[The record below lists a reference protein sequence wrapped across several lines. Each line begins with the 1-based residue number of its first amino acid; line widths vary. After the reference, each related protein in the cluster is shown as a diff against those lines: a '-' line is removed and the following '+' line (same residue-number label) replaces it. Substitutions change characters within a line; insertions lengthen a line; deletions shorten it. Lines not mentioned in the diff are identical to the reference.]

1 MKRITAV
8 ILSVVFASSAFA
20 ATETQRYQVAT
31 RTAVGAAHIGTM
43 IRDIE
48 GTSSTTSTSARNIT
62 AFQSVNGFAADL
74 TADEAAAL
82 SKSADVIYVEPAVER
97 HAFGLPAQKTTDTD
111 KLNPFAQTV
120 PFGVDLVRA
129 REVWQVTRGQGIN
142 VVVVDTG
149 IDFNHPELAAAY
161 AGGYNIFDPASPPM
175 DDNDHGTHVSGTI
188 AAADNSFGVV
198 GVAPGVKL
206 WAVKVLDS
214 GGTGSSDKI
223 IQAIDWVIGKKNT
236 LGGNWIM
243 NFSLGSPSP
252 SGLENRAFGRA
263 NDAGIIVCAASGNE
277 STATLPAAIDYPA
290 AYANVLAIGAVD
302 STKTIASFSNQGPQ
316 LAVVGPGVSIL
327 STVPVGAGSSVSV
340 TTGTTALTASSLA
353 GSALGTIT
361 GQYVFCGYGTPT
373 EFPASVNG
381 KIALIQRGNGVFFY
395 DKVKNA
401 KDAGAVAAVIFNN
414 GGDFSAGFTLK
425 STDQA
430 WTQTYMFPIA
440 VMIDTAD
447 GAALRANPNQT
458 ITVTYKAD
466 DYDVYSG
473 TSMATPHA
481 VGVAALVWGAAPN
494 DTAAQIRAA
503 LTSTATDLGASGF
516 DNVYGNG
523 LLDALS
529 AAKAVAPARFGN
541 GGTPVPTPTGR
552 THAVRR
558 H

>member
-1 MKRITAV
+1 MKRIAGV
-8 ILSVVFASSAFA
+8 ILTVVLATSAFA
-20 ATETQRYQVAT
+20 AETQRYQVAT
-31 RTAVGAAHIGTM
+31 RGAVGFEKIGAM
-43 IRDIE
+43 VRDVA
-48 GTSSTTSTSARNIT
+48 GTSRPSVESRKVT
-62 AFQSVNGFAADL
+62 AFSSVNGFAADL
-74 TADEAAAL
+74 TADEAATLA
-82 SKSADVIYVEPAVER
+82 KSADVLYVERAVER
-97 HAFGLPAQKTTDTD
+97 HAFGLNADKTTDAD
-111 KLNPFAQTV
+111 KVNPLSQVV
-120 PFGVDLVRA
+120 PFGVDMVRA
-129 REVWQVTRGQGIN
+129 REVWPVTHGEGIN

-149 IDFNHPELAAAY
+149 IDFNHPELSPVY
-161 AGGYNIFDPASPPM
+161 MGGLNTYNTANPPM

-188 AAADNSFGVV
+188 AAADNNVGVV
-198 GVAPGVKL
+198 GVAPRVKL

-214 GGTGSSDKI
+214 SGSGSSDHI
-223 IQAIDWVIGKKNT
+223 IQAIDWVIQKKNT

-243 NFSLGSPSP
+243 NFSLGSSTA
-252 SGLENRAFGRA
+252 SGLERIAFGRA
-263 NDAGIIVCAASGNE
+263 TDAGILVCAASGNE
-277 STATLPAAIDYPA
+277 STAAVPAPVGYPA
-290 AYANVLAIGAVD
+290 SYPNVMAIGAVD
-302 STKTIASFSNQGPQ
+302 STKTIAAFSNQGPQ
-316 LAVVGPGVSIL
+316 LAVVGPGVGVL

-340 TTGTTALTASSLA
+340 TSGNTVLSAASLT
-353 GSALGTIT
+353 GSARGTIT
-361 GQYVFCGYGTPT
+361 GHYVFCGYGTPS

-401 KDAGAVAAVIFNN
+401 KEAGATAAVVFNN

-430 WTQTYMFPIA
+430 WTQTYDFPVA

-466 DYDVYSG
+466 DYDSYSG

-481 VGVAALVWGAAPN
+481 VGVAALVWSAAPG
-494 DTAAQIRAA
+494 DTAAQIRSAM
-503 LTSTATDLGASGF
+503 TSTAADLGTSGY

-529 AAKAVAPARFGN
+529 AAKFVAPGKFGN
-541 GGTPVPTPTGR
+541 GGSPEPTPTGKKS
-552 THAVRR
+552 HAVRR

>member
-31 RTAVGAAHIGTM
+31 RTAIGAAHIGTL

-48 GTSSTTSTSARNIT
+48 GTTSTTSTSARNIVT
-62 AFQSVNGFAADL
+62 FQSVNGFAADL

-82 SKSADVIYVEPAVER
+82 SRSADVVYVEPAVER
-97 HAFGLPAQKTTDTD
+97 HAFGLPTQKTTDTD
-111 KLNPFAQTV
+111 KLNPLAQTV

-129 REVWQVTRGQGIN
+129 RDVWPVTRGEGVN

-149 IDFNHPELAAAY
+149 VDFNHPELVAAY
-161 AGGYNIFDPASPPM
+161 AGGYNTLDTANPPM

-206 WAVKVLDS
+206 WAVKVLDAS
-214 GGTGSSDKI
+214 GSGTSDHI
-223 IQAIDWVIGKKNT
+223 IQAIDWVIGKKT
-236 LGGNWIM
+236 ALGGNWIM
-243 NFSLGSPSP
+243 NFSLGSSSA
-252 SGLENRAFGRA
+252 SGLERSAFGRA
-263 NDAGIIVCAASGNE
+263 TDAGIIVCAASGNE
-277 STATLPAAIDYPA
+277 SSATLPAPIDYPA
-290 AYANVLAIGAVD
+290 GYANVLAIGAVD
-302 STKTIASFSNQGPQ
+302 STKTIASFSNQGPG
-316 LAVVGPGVSIL
+316 LAVVGPGVSVL

-340 TTGTTALTASSLA
+340 TTGTTSLSAASMT
-353 GSALGTIT
+353 GSALGTVT
-361 GQYVFCGYGTPT
+361 GNYVFCGYGTPS
-373 EFPASVNG
+373 EIPASVNG

-395 DKVKNA
+395 DKVKNT

-414 GGDFSAGFTLK
+414 GGDFSAGFTLQ

-430 WTQTYMFPIA
+430 WTQTYSFPIA

-494 DTAAQIRAA
+494 DTATQIRAA
-503 LTSTATDLGASGF
+503 MLSTAGDLGASGF

-523 LLDALS
+523 LLDALN
-529 AAKAVAPARFGN
+529 AAKSVAPAKFGN
-541 GGTPVPTPTGR
+541 GGTPAP
-552 THAVRR
+552 
-558 H
+558 